1 MVRSLQQPGARAA
14 SVLRVKPA
22 GDSSLP
28 APASPAQSSTVVRLP
43 TVRAHRE
50 RRGTGGC
57 YQAPAR
63 RRSSCQ
69 TLTGSGGGGGFTGG
83 LHLLFRAVQVTVL
96 TRARLVLAWMSRDM
110 SSAPSVNFE
119 RMGGRGKKKLN
130 IFFFFI
136 PSDDELSIPG
146 LETRNLFCVLTHR

>member
-1 MVRSLQQPGARAA
+1 MVCSLQQPGARVA

-28 APASPAQSSTVVRLP
+28 APASPPQSSTVVRLP
-43 TVRAHRE
+43 TVRTHRE

-69 TLTGSGGGGGFTGG
+69 TLAGRGGGFTGG
-83 LHLLFRAVQVTVL
+83 LHLLFLRSGCAGDCSDTCP
-96 TRARLVLAWMSRDM
+96 ARS
-110 SSAPSVNFE
+110 
-119 RMGGRGKKKLN
+119 G
-130 IFFFFI
+130 
-136 PSDDELSIPG
+136 SDEP
-146 LETRNLFCVLTHR
+146 